1 MPSIVSA
8 PLERRN
14 AATTVAIQLQKS
26 AVVEPAYRASAHALT
41 MAIAMTP
48 TPAARTP
55 AMLASANTSASPIAV
70 LAKEIIPL
78 ATTAMPALMGTIVS
92 MECAQRLPREIANGV
107 TATPEP
113 GCAQSPVHQHL
124 TAMIIIAAP
133 RIPAKEIHYTVA
145 MYP

>member
-1 MPSIVSA
+1 
-8 PLERRN
+8 
-14 AATTVAIQLQKS
+14 
-26 AVVEPAYRASAHALT
+26 
-41 MAIAMTP
+41 
-48 TPAARTP
+48 
-55 AMLASANTSASPIAV
+55 